1 MSEGANLDRGS
12 PTGVHRYPPRI
23 ARQTRG
29 GRSAMRGSPLWTPW
43 TTRSASGGMGVNS
56 SCRQGVNSGCRLT
69 GNSQGC
75 RQTLIKSDP
84 DRASALWTASTEA
97 RTPRRHARSKIH
109 IEPKHCSDPPL
120 AVV

>member
-43 TTRSASGGMGVNS
+43 TTRSVSGGMAISAKGVNS
-56 SCRQGVNSGCRLT
+56 WCRQGVSSGCRLT
-69 GNSQGC
+69 GG
-75 RQTLIKSDP
+75 
-84 DRASALWTASTEA
+84 AGG
-97 RTPRRHARSKIH
+97 HH
-109 IEPKHCSDPPL
+109 
-120 AVV
+120 